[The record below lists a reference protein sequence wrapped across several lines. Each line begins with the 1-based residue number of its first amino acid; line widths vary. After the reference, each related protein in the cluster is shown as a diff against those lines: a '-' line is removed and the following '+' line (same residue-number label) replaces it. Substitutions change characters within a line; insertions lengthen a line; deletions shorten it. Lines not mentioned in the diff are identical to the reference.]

1 MKKKV
6 VILGAGIA
14 GLTVAHELIRTRSDY
29 EIHVYDRNDVIGG
42 MARSGIKLRDGISLP
57 TEYSW
62 RIYGPNYD
70 NLRDIFKQ
78 IPLIN
83 PPDKTVY
90 DNLIDVNDY
99 LIADKQTIFLMNN
112 KPNTLWDMRRAFNRK

>member
-14 GLTVAHELIRTRSDY
+14 GLTVAHELSRSKSDY
-29 EIHVYDRNDVIGG
+29 EIHVYDRNNVIGG
-42 MARSGIKLRDGISLP
+42 MARSGVKQRDDILLP

-62 RIYGPNYD
+62 RIYGPNYY

-78 IPLIN
+78 IPLLGVLCF
-83 PPDKTVY
+83 KTM
-90 DNLIDVNDY
+90 I
-99 LIADKQTIFLMNN
+99 
-112 KPNTLWDMRRAFNRK
+112 